1 MKKSIET
8 LCADVLQQLAASGYT
23 EKGVLK
29 HATTYKMLIVYAQDR
44 QVSQYSEQLGRQF
57 VSERYGAAWDGKRS
71 NNTGYAN
78 EKIAHLEKLWHYQQ
92 YGTIIFSAR
101 SGKKPPFLCPSNFV
115 QEYATFSTYCAK
127 RDYALESRRTIL
139 YIIQKFLLFL
149 DAQGI
154 CELKS
159 VSASNIEGFCTVYA
173 DCSAWHLKGIAS
185 KLGIFLRFLYSS
197 GMTQEDKSSLIP
209 KFKHIREAF
218 LPSSLKR
225 EEIHNILAAV
235 DRNNAVGKRDYAMLL
250 LVIRLGLR
258 SKDVHTVGLGNFDW
272 KNRQLRITQSKTG
285 DEIVLPLPDDVG
297 WAVIDYLREGR
308 PKTDE
313 TILFIRHFPEG
324 GPISQQNKLGA
335 ILHKYMRRTGI
346 EIPREQHRGLHSLRS
361 SLARSMLESG
371 GSLPVVAE
379 VLGHRS
385 TQSTSHYL
393 RIDVE
398 NLNKCPIDPEGV
410 FVE

>member
-1 MKKSIET
+1 
-8 LCADVLQQLAASGYT
+8 
-23 EKGVLK
+23 
-29 HATTYKMLIVYAQDR
+29 
-44 QVSQYSEQLGRQF
+44 
-57 VSERYGAAWDGKRS
+57 SERYGAAWDGKRG

-78 EKIAHLEKLWHYQQ
+78 EKIVHLEKLWHYQQ
-92 YGTIIFSAR
+92 YGTIIFLAR
-101 SGKKPPFLCPSNFV
+101 SGKKPPFLCPPNFA
-115 QEYATFSTYCAK
+115 QEYETFYTYCTK

-159 VSASNIEGFCTVYA
+159 VSALNIEGFCTIYA

-185 KLGIFLRFLYSS
+185 RLSIFLRFLYSS
-197 GMTQEDKSSLIP
+197 EITQEDKSCLVP
-209 KFKHIREAF
+209 KFKHVREAF

-225 EEIHNILAAV
+225 DEIHNILAAI

-250 LVIRLGLR
+250 FVIRLGLR
-258 SKDVHTVGLGNFDW
+258 SKDVHTVRLGNFDW

-313 TILFIRHFPEG
+313 TILFVRHSPEG

-335 ILHKYMRRTGI
+335 ILHKYMRRAGI

-371 GSLPVVAE
+371 SSLPAVAE

-393 RIDVE
+393 RIDME